1 MKYVIVM
8 LAAAM
13 LCGGCIFGPKAETE
27 KPEGGNVSETTP
39 VAPPE
44 NQKPPED
51 ISGPAEVPPEDGA
64 AGPVEKPPEVVV
76 PKPAIPVADA
86 ETQKK
91 IDEAIAK
98 FKDKSAKWDER
109 EDALLKTLVG
119 IGAIATPDVLR
130 LTYDTGA
137 EAGWPG
143 MALKFFYL
151 LPEKERSKGLVYQL
165 FSDDSNMRTAAVWAL
180 AQLTGMREMG
190 YDANADEAARYE
202 AIKKWAA
209 ALGVEE
215 ILGKG

>member
-1 MKYVIVM
+1 MKYAVLM
-8 LAAAM
+8 LMIAM
-13 LCGGCIFGPKAETE
+13 VCGGCIFGPKAETE
-27 KPEGGNVSETTP
+27 KPDGGNVSETTP
-39 VAPPE
+39 VTPPE
-44 NQKPPED
+44 DQKPPED
-51 ISGPAEVPPEDGA
+51 ISGPAEVPPEETP
-64 AGPVEKPPEVVV
+64 GPVENPPEVVV

-98 FKDKSAKWDER
+98 FKDRSAKWDER
-109 EDALLKTLVG
+109 EDALLQTLVG

-130 LTYDTGA
+130 LTYDKGA
-137 EAGWPG
+137 EAEWAG

-151 LPEKERSKGLVYQL
+151 LPEKERSKGLVCQL

-180 AQLTGMREMG
+180 EQLTGMREMG
-190 YDANADEAARYE
+190 YDANAGEAARYE